1 MAVFVPLRHCYT
13 QREATPTQKSA
24 RKGRCD
30 LLLPLARKITKGIHS
45 RKPSSLN
52 RPTVDE
58 AGSCC
63 LLITLSDGLRCKVL
77 GDEFFSQLMDSMLL
91 QEIFQRPFSSNNDN
105 KKKRKEKPTGQW
117 RARNTHVTQIVSYRI
132 FKRMVPIDYSYQPK
146 KEYQEPSLFTCPV
159 TALSVFNRRRLT
171 LCTALS
177 TSPPGHPG
185 SPAATCIY
193 IFGLLPIELSI
204 LFYFGPPKINGC

>member
-1 MAVFVPLRHCYT
+1 MPPPLPPRNLDILGSQKTTQRHFFFYFTLHSISPVIFATATVAAFVPLRHCYT

-77 GDEFFSQLMDSMLL
+77 GDEFFSQLMDSMVL

-146 KEYQEPSLFTCPV
+146 KEYQEPSL
-159 TALSVFNRRRLT
+159 
-171 LCTALS
+171 
-177 TSPPGHPG
+177 
-185 SPAATCIY
+185 
-193 IFGLLPIELSI
+193 LLVQ
-204 LFYFGPPKINGC
+204 